1 MLVDH
6 LLTLKQAYQRDQFN
20 LVVQRI
26 NSMKGKEMLGRIPSL
41 PEKINALQA
50 LKGSFYLLNKYL
62 SEFFYY

>member
-20 LVVQRI
+20 VVVERI
-26 NSMKGKEMLGRIPSL
+26 NTMKGKEMLGRIPSL

-50 LKGSFYLLNKYL
+50 LKGSLYLLNK
-62 SEFFYY
+62 